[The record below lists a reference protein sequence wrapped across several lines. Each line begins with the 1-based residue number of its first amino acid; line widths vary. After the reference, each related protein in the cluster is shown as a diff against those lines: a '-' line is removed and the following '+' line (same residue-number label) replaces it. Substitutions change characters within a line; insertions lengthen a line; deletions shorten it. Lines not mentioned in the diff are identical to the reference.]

1 MALLTSYFNDF
12 MSEIRLT
19 PSQTNDLITGH
30 RTLRKRLDADE
41 DLSEIIVTTFL
52 QGSYRRSTAVRPKNR
67 KRSDVDVVVVTNLD
81 KDKYTPQ
88 QAHDLFIPFLEKHY
102 KDKYRIQGRS
112 LGIELTY
119 VDLDLVVTAAPSEAQ
134 KALLTNESIQKS
146 FSIDDLITVSSN
158 HHLFTQDVI
167 NEGYT
172 FFNKLSEEPAWKLE
186 PLLIPN
192 RDAEQWEPT
201 DPLAQ
206 IRWTWEK
213 NKLCNKHY
221 VNVVKAL
228 KWWRRVDD
236 ILSTHPKGYPLE
248 HLIGQCC
255 PDNINSIA
263 EGITLTLENII
274 KEFPSKPTMPD
285 HGVPE
290 HDVFERLTEDEYNSF
305 YERVQKAA
313 AIARQAFDLESVYDS
328 ANKWR
333 ELLGDK
339 FPKPPENSNK
349 KSNFTP
355 RTEPTTIGGN
365 RFA

>member
-1 MALLTSYFNDF
+1 MAILTSYFNDF
-12 MSEIRLT
+12 MSDIRLT
-19 PSQTNDLITGH
+19 NSQKNDLITGH

-41 DLSEIIVTTFL
+41 DLSNIIVTTFL
-52 QGSYRRSTAVRPKNR
+52 QGSYRRSTAVRPKNG

-81 KDKYTPQ
+81 KDEYSPQ
-88 QAHDLFIPFLEKHY
+88 EAHDLFIPFLDKHY

-134 KALLTNESIQKS
+134 KALLTNETIQKS
-146 FSIDDLITVSSN
+146 FSIDDLINASFNSQY
-158 HHLFTQDVI
+158 FTQDVI
-167 NEGYT
+167 NEGFN
-172 FFNKLSEEPAWKLE
+172 FFNNLSETPEWKSE

-192 RDAEQWEPT
+192 RDAECWEPT

-206 IRWTWEK
+206 IKWTWEK

-228 KWWRRVDD
+228 KWWRRIDD
-236 ILSTHPKGYPLE
+236 PLNTHPKGYPLE
-248 HLIGQCC
+248 HLIGQSC
-255 PDNINSIA
+255 PDNITSIA
-263 EGITLTLENII
+263 EGITLTLENIV
-274 KEFPSKPTMPD
+274 ENFPSKPSMPD

-290 HDVFERLTEDEYNSF
+290 HDVFERLGEDEYNSF
-305 YERVQKAA
+305 YERVQQAA
-313 AIARQAFDLESVYDS
+313 IIARQAYDMESIYDS
-328 ANKWR
+328 AYKWR
-333 ELLGDK
+333 ELLGAK

-349 KSNFTP
+349 QGNFSP